1 MDKKRQNKKQAKVT
15 IEDHDPV
22 EVALAYQ
29 VAVDMG
35 AIPEILDD
43 FAQEQISKDQYKGAM
58 RNYGQEINPI
68 T

>member
-1 MDKKRQNKKQAKVT
+1 MGKKPQNKKQAKVT
-15 IEDHDPV
+15 TEDHDPV

-43 FAQEQISKDQYKGAM
+43 FAQEQISKDQYKGAVAD
-58 RNYGQEINPI
+58 YGKEINPI